1 VRLAEAAQVGSLPGQ
16 DALSRYLRPS
26 SAAPLAVAYSGGGD
40 SLALLLSVQAWAQD
54 HGRQVVAL
62 HVDHQ
67 LQAASAAWARHCAE
81 VADRLGVPFHLLSW
95 TEAKPNTGLPAAAR
109 QARHRLLAQ
118 AARSLG
124 ARVLLL
130 GHTADDVE
138 EARLMRTDGAS
149 VPEPR
154 AWGPSPAWPQG
165 RDLFILRPL
174 LGERRAALRAYL
186 SDQPF
191 TWIDDPAN
199 ENLAYARIRA
209 RTALADGGIGDLP
222 APRQADIRALAAAAR
237 IRPLGVVEWPRDRL
251 ATQPD
256 AVALRAVSI
265 ASLCAS
271 GAVRPPRTAALARL
285 LARLRTPETFTATLA
300 GARIETDAQ
309 RVMILREAG
318 EAGRGGL
325 AEQALVAGAAQVWDG
340 RFEITTTR
348 RDLRVRA
355 LARLASRLEPSAR
368 KGLAALPAS
377 LRPTLPVVI
386 EAEGRV
392 ACPVLAPMDGVEIR
406 NLVASRLEAA
416 AGMIEAEPF
425 A

>member
-1 VRLAEAAQVGSLPGQ
+1 
-16 DALSRYLRPS
+16 
-26 SAAPLAVAYSGGGD
+26 VAYSGGGD

-138 EARLMRTDGAS
+138 ETRLMRTDGAS

-222 APRQADIRALAAAAR
+222 APGSRQ
-237 IRPLGVVEWPRDRL
+237 
-251 ATQPD
+251 
-256 AVALRAVSI
+256 
-265 ASLCAS
+265 
-271 GAVRPPRTAALARL
+271 
-285 LARLRTPETFTATLA
+285 TP
-300 GARIETDAQ
+300 
-309 RVMILREAG
+309 
-318 EAGRGGL
+318 
-325 AEQALVAGAAQVWDG
+325 
-340 RFEITTTR
+340 
-348 RDLRVRA
+348 
-355 LARLASRLEPSAR
+355 
-368 KGLAALPAS
+368 KGS
-377 LRPTLPVVI
+377 
-386 EAEGRV
+386 
-392 ACPVLAPMDGVEIR
+392 
-406 NLVASRLEAA
+406 
-416 AGMIEAEPF
+416 
-425 A
+425 